1 MIKINLL
8 GDDTAVDNSGT
19 FIVGGYIASLVLV
32 IVVFLIAYRSAA
44 STAADLTEESEMLTV
59 KLAQLKELTKEVREL
74 EAKRKSLEDKLVVIA
89 SLQKNKLGP
98 VRVMDDLNMSMPE
111 KSWILDIKEASGTL
125 RIGGMALD
133 NQTIASFMRDLEASD
148 YFEKVDLV
156 EARQA
161 VRDGVKIKA
170 FTIQSRVLYTGA
182 ILPKKSQE
190 QDAVPATSKESKSS

>member
-19 FIVGGYIASLVLV
+19 FVVGGYVASLVLV
-32 IVVFLIAYRSAA
+32 ILVFLFAYRSAA
-44 STAADLTEESEMLTV
+44 STATELAEESETLTV
-59 KLAQLKELTKEVREL
+59 KLTQLKELTKEVREL
-74 EAKRKSLEDKLVVIA
+74 EAKRKALEDKLVVIA

-111 KSWILDIKEASGTL
+111 KSWIVDIKEASGTL

-148 YFEKVDLV
+148 YFEKVDIV
-156 EARQA
+156 ESRQA

-182 ILPKKSQE
+182 ILPKKPEVTVSPTTTATESQ
-190 QDAVPATSKESKSS
+190 SS